1 MKKIFYIIPRDIII
15 SAFIVLIL
23 ASNLGTIIGIMIWA
37 VWILYIVLSMVK
49 ANKGNRS
56 RYLIKYCPCWKK
68 NYVQIFMN
76 DNWWIQRVAMAN
88 RLKQFVSECYEL
100 YESIPEGTIIE
111 FYTHKTIVNRIIRKN
126 PRQIFV
132 TPAYVDSMKFVS
144 GMLKIKNTGKK
155 QFYHVLIEK

>member
-1 MKKIFYIIPRDIII
+1 MKKIFYIVPKDIII
-15 SAFIVLIL
+15 GAFIVLIF
-23 ASNLGTIIGIMIWA
+23 ACNVEEIIGIVIFA
-37 VWILYIVLSMVK
+37 IWILYIVLGIAK
-49 ANKGNRS
+49 ANRGNKS

-76 DNWWIQRVAMAN
+76 DNWWNQRVAIVN

-111 FYTHKTIVNRIIRKN
+111 IYTHKTIVNRIIRKN

-132 TPAYVDSMKFVS
+132 TPAYVDSMKCVS